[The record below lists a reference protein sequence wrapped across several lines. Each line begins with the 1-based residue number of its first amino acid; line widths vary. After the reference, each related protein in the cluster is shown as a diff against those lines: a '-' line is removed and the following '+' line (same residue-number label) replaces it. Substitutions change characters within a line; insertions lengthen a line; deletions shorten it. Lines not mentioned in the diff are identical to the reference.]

1 MLSLIGVLVVIVGF
15 ALKLDSI
22 LIVILAS
29 SIAAL
34 CGGLSVGDFLETFG
48 STFIANRNMNIFIMT
63 MLLTGTLERNGLKSA
78 AASLINKAKGVSAGV
93 VMAIYTVFRFVTAAF
108 NISFGG
114 VAGFVRPVV
123 LPMTIG
129 AVEGRGK
136 KITEEYEEGLK
147 CACSAC
153 ENVAWFFGQVLFV
166 GGSGGILVQSTLANI
181 GYTSELMEIAKVQ
194 IPVAIFAAVM
204 CCMYLIMVD
213 KRLYT
218 KAYGKQVSVK

>member
-34 CGGLSVGDFLETFG
+34 CGGLSVGEFLETFG
-48 STFIANRNMNIFIMT
+48 STFVATRSMNIFIIT

-78 AASLINKAKGVSAGV
+78 AAALISKIKGVSAGV
-93 VMAIYTVFRFVTAAF
+93 VLAIYTIFRFITAAF

-114 VAGFVRPVV
+114 VAGFVRPVL
-123 LPMTIG
+123 LPMAIG
-129 AVEGRGK
+129 AVEGKGN

-166 GGSGGILVQSTLANI
+166 GGAGGLLVQSTLENV

-194 IPVAIFAAVM
+194 IPVAIFAALI
-204 CCMYLIMVD
+204 CCVYLIVVD
-213 KRLYT
+213 KRFYAKT
-218 KAYGKQVSVK
+218 YGKRVSVK